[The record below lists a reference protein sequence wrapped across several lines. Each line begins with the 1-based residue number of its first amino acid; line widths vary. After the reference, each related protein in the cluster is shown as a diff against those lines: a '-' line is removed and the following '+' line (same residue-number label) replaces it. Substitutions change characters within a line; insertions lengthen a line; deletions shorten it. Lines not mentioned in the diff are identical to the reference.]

1 MNRMHPRMSMP
12 LKSPMSSFVPRVPL
26 ASRLLGAFVA
36 AAALLLSTAPAPAR
50 AAPAA
55 AAQTADSDGLR
66 VKLPDVEVL
75 DQDGRKRRFARDL
88 VSGKRVAINFIFT
101 SCTTICSPLSATFK
115 AMDEELR
122 KQAGPDVHFISV
134 SVDPLTDT
142 PAELRKFGRKFDA
155 GANWTFVTGSRASID
170 AILKAFDVG
179 SGAPEDHSPMVWLGH
194 EPSQRWVRTYGLASP
209 RLLVERLTSL
219 DKPAPKTAAAAP
231 TPEEA
236 AALAQVRQMAGQ
248 AAGRAGVQQ
257 ASPGTRGVEYFTNLP
272 LVTQD
277 RPKVRFYDDLIRN
290 RVVLITSFYASCKDV
305 CSPVT
310 HNLAR
315 VQEQLQE
322 DIKTPV
328 QLVSITT
335 DSGFDTPEVLRD
347 YAERHN
353 ARPGWS
359 FVTGKKENVDWVL
372 HKLGLYN
379 EKPEQHSAILW
390 VGNDRTG
397 AWLKLHA
404 LAPPEAIVAAVRKV
418 L

>member
-1 MNRMHPRMSMP
+1 MTRFRHLTRA
-12 LKSPMSSFVPRVPL
+12 LRL
-26 ASRLLGAFVA
+26 ALGS
-36 AAALLLSTAPAPAR
+36 ALLLGGVAALAAPPSSPTPATTPATTPAPK
-50 AAPAA
+50 PATA
-55 AAQTADSDGLR
+55 LQAGIADSDGLR
-66 VKLPDVEVL
+66 VRLPDVEVL

-88 VSGKRVAINFIFT
+88 VAGKRVAINFIFT

-122 KQAGPDVHFISV
+122 RRAGPDVHFISV

-142 PAELRKFGRKFDA
+142 PEELRKFGRKFEA
-155 GANWTFVTGSRASID
+155 GANWTFVTGTRTSID

-179 SGAPEDHSPMVWLGH
+179 SGSPEDHSPMVWLGH

-209 RLLVERLTSL
+209 KLLVDRLASL
-219 DKPAPKTAAAAP
+219 DKPAPKAAAGGAP
-231 TPEEA
+231 EPDA
-236 AALAQVRQMAGQ
+236 AALAQMRQMASQ

-257 ASPGTRGVEYFTNLP
+257 AAPGTRGAEYFTNLP

-277 RPKVRFYDDLIRN
+277 RPKVRFYDDLIRD

-310 HNLAR
+310 HNLAK
-315 VQEQLQE
+315 VQELLAE

-328 QLVSITT
+328 RLVSITT
-335 DSGFDTPEVLRD
+335 DTGFDTPEVLRE
-347 YAERHN
+347 YAQRHN

-379 EKPEQHSAILW
+379 EKPEQHTAILW

-404 LAPPEAIVAAVRKV
+404 LAPPETIVAAVRKV

>member
-1 MNRMHPRMSMP
+1 MNRMPTRMS
-12 LKSPMSSFVPRVPL
+12 LSFVFPRAL
-26 ASRLLGAFVA
+26 AALLGT
-36 AAALLLSTAPAPAR
+36 AALLLGAA
-50 AAPAA
+50 AAPAVA
-55 AAQTADSDGLR
+55 APAVAPDRAAQIADATGLR

-75 DQDGRKRRFARDL
+75 DQDGRKRRFGRDL
-88 VSGKRVAINFIFT
+88 VAGKRVAINFIFT

-122 KQAGPDVHFISV
+122 RQSAPDVHFVSV

-142 PAELRKFGRKFDA
+142 PAELRKFARKFDA

-179 SGAPEDHSPMVWLGH
+179 SGSPEDHSPMVWLGH
-194 EPSQRWVRTYGLASP
+194 EPTQRWVRTYGLASP
-209 RLLVERLTSL
+209 KLLADRLAGL
-219 DKPAPKTAAAAP
+219 DKPAPKASAAASAQNAP
-231 TPEEA
+231 TAEEA

-257 ASPGTRGVEYFTNLP
+257 AAPGTRGAEYFTNLP

-277 RPKVRFYDDLIRN
+277 RPRVRFYDDLIRN

-315 VQEQLQE
+315 VQEALQE
-322 DIKTPV
+322 DVKTPV

-353 ARPGWS
+353 ARPGWA

>member
-1 MNRMHPRMSMP
+1 MTLISALHRTA
-12 LKSPMSSFVPRVPL
+12 FAACL
-26 ASRLLGAFVA
+26 ALATLGSAGAVA
-36 AAALLLSTAPAPAR
+36 QVNAPSTA
-50 AAPAA
+50 
-55 AAQTADSDGLR
+55 QADADGLR
-66 VKLPDVEVL
+66 VKVPDVEVL
-75 DQDGRKRRFARDL
+75 DQDGRKRRFGRDL
-88 VSGKRVAINFIFT
+88 IAGKRVAVNFIFT

-122 KQAGPDVHFISV
+122 RRAGPDVQFISV

-142 PAELRKFGRKFDA
+142 PEELRKFGRKFEA

-170 AILKAFDVG
+170 AILKAFDVAGG
-179 SGAPEDHSPMVWLGH
+179 SPEDHSPMVWLGH

-209 RLLVERLTSL
+209 KLLVDRLAGL
-219 DKPAPKTAAAAP
+219 DKPAPKNAATGNTGNAA
-231 TPEEA
+231 EA
-236 AALAQVRQMAGQ
+236 DPLAPMRQIAGQ
-248 AAGRAGVQQ
+248 AAGKAGVQQ
-257 ASPGTRGVEYFTNLP
+257 AAPGTRGADYFTNLP
-272 LVTQD
+272 LVTQQ
-277 RPKVRFYDDLIRN
+277 RPRVRFYDDLIRD

-310 HNLAR
+310 HNLAK
-315 VQEQLQE
+315 VQELLADE
-322 DIKTPV
+322 VKTPV

-335 DSGFDTPEVLRD
+335 DTGFDTPEVLRD
-347 YAERHN
+347 YAQRHN

-372 HKLGLYN
+372 HKLGLYQ
-379 EKPEQHSAILW
+379 EKPEQHTAILW

>member
-1 MNRMHPRMSMP
+1 MSLPLVFPRI
-12 LKSPMSSFVPRVPL
+12 LGT
-26 ASRLLGAFVA
+26 LLT
-36 AAALLLSTAPAPAR
+36 AAALLVAATAASTVS
-50 AAPAA
+50 AAPSAA
-55 AAQTADSDGLR
+55 AAANSAKLADSDKLT

-75 DQDGRKRRFARDL
+75 DQEGRKRRFGRDL
-88 VSGKRVAINFIFT
+88 VAGKRVAINFIFT

-122 KQAGPDVHFISV
+122 RQAGPEVQFISI

-170 AILKAFDVG
+170 AILKAYDVG
-179 SGAPEDHSPMVWLGH
+179 TGNAEDHSPMVWLGH
-194 EPSQRWVRTYGLASP
+194 EPSQRWVRTYGLASHK
-209 RLLVERLTSL
+209 LLVDRLTSL
-219 DKPAPKTAAAAP
+219 DKPAPKAAAASAA
-231 TPEEA
+231 TSPEEA
-236 AALAQVRQMAGQ
+236 AALDRMRQVASQ

-272 LVTQD
+272 LVTQE
-277 RPKVRFYDDLIRN
+277 RPRVRFYDDLIRN

-315 VQEQLQE
+315 VQEQLQ
-322 DIKTPV
+322 DSVKTPV
-328 QLVSITT
+328 QLISITT

-347 YAERHN
+347 YAERHS
-353 ARPGWS
+353 AGPGWS

-379 EKPEQHSAILW
+379 EKPEQHTAVLW

>member
-1 MNRMHPRMSMP
+1 MSP
-12 LKSPMSSFVPRVPL
+12 FSSALRAPL
-26 ASRLLGAFVA
+26 AGLV
-36 AAALLLSTAPAPAR
+36 LLLAGSALHAATPATPASSASTM
-50 AAPAA
+50 
-55 AAQTADSDGLR
+55 QADSDGLR
-66 VKLPDVEVL
+66 IKLPDVEVL
-75 DQDGRKRRFARDL
+75 DQDGRKRRFGRDL
-88 VSGKRVAINFIFT
+88 VAGRRVAINFIFT

-122 KQAGPDVHFISV
+122 RKAGPDVQFISV

-142 PAELRKFGRKFDA
+142 PEELRKFGRKFDA

-170 AILKAFDVG
+170 AILKAFEVG
-179 SGAPEDHSPMVWLGH
+179 SGSPEDHSPMVWLGH

-209 RLLVERLTSL
+209 RLLVDRLASL
-219 DKPAPKTAAAAP
+219 DKPAPRAATSSTS
-231 TPEEA
+231 TPEDA
-236 AALAQVRQMAGQ
+236 AALAQVRQVAAQ
-248 AAGRAGVQQ
+248 VAGRASVQQ
-257 ASPGTRGVEYFTNLP
+257 TGPGTRGVEYFTNLP
-272 LVTQD
+272 LVTQA
-277 RPKVRFYDDLIRN
+277 RPRVRFYDDLVRD

-310 HNLAR
+310 HNLAK
-315 VQEQLQE
+315 VQELLEE
-322 DIKTPV
+322 DVKTPV
-328 QLVSITT
+328 QLISITT
-335 DSGFDTPEVLRD
+335 DTGFDTPEVLRD
-347 YAERHN
+347 YAQRHN

-379 EKPEQHSAILW
+379 EKPEQHTAILW